1 MPYPIIRKEMSRC
14 NVTVREVADSLG
26 LPVQCITFKLE
37 GTCEFTLSE
46 IERMAD
52 LLGCS
57 LDYLVG
63 HKVKVLK

>member
-1 MPYPIIRKEMSRC
+1 MPYPIIRKEMERC
-14 NVTVREVADSLG
+14 NITVREVADSLD
-26 LPVQCITFKLE
+26 LPVQCITSKLE

-46 IERMAD
+46 IECMAD

>member
-1 MPYPIIRKEMSRC
+1 MPYPIIRKEMDRC
-14 NVTVREVADSLG
+14 HITVREAADSLD
-26 LPVQCITFKLE
+26 LSVQCITSKLE